1 MLERISKIA
10 LVASVALFLGIVALN
25 NVIDYGSN
33 FDFVKHVLSM
43 DTTFSGNKLK
53 GRALTEPAIHRV
65 FYAGIIA
72 WEWIGTFSIGGSAL
86 YLWMRRRA
94 PAAEFDRAKAPA
106 IASLTLNM
114 LLWFTAFITVGGEWF
129 VMWQSQIWNG
139 QTAAFRMFAC
149 IGIIL
154 LFLKT
159 PDSELSPASKA

>member
-43 DTTFSGNKLK
+43 DTTFPDNTLK
-53 GRALTEPAIHRV
+53 WRAITSPAVHHA
-65 FYAGIIA
+65 FYVTIIA
-72 WEWIGTFSIGGSAL
+72 WEATTFLGLVLGAWK
-86 YLWMRRRA
+86 LWQSRA
-94 PAAEFDRAKAPA
+94 TAAAFNAAKPLAVGA
-106 IASLTLNM
+106 LTLN
-114 LLWFTAFITVGGEWF
+114 LALWFFAFLTVGGEWF

-139 QTAAFRMFAC
+139 QAAAFRMFAC
-149 IGIIL
+149 VGIVL

-159 PDSELSPASKA
+159 PDSDPATAP